1 MCWQAQEAL
10 LTQICST
17 VQMPPNDDFMQSLSG
32 TLQVDDCL
40 IPNYMLLMLQGN
52 FGLLC
57 DSGMFNEPGPGEA
70 IALVH
75 TMLSAAHVRHAPKE
89 QAGDGGS
96 EKKMTVPDFHAY
108 ARVPEEP
115 TPSVAEEPTPSV
127 HASAVL
133 ASTSVLSPGEPSG
146 AG

>member
-1 MCWQAQEAL
+1 MPSTQLLCRLLTHLLTGARSL
-10 LTQICST
+10 LTQICSAA
-17 VQMPPNDDFMQSLSG
+17 QMPPNDDFMQSLSG

-70 IALVH
+70 TALVH

-96 EKKMTVPDFHAY
+96 ERKWLSLTFMRTHACLKS
-108 ARVPEEP
+108 RHLLWQKSLRLLCMP
-115 TPSVAEEPTPSV
+115 
-127 HASAVL
+127 L
-133 ASTSVLSPGEPSG
+133 LC
-146 AG
+146 